1 MAIFKIRKI
10 TDPHLPSNDLAIN
23 QVFSI
28 LRTHFPTVKEDKIN
42 EILEQM
48 KDPLKYKFSSNL
60 FVAEDGK
67 SNVCLLYTSPSPRD

>member
-10 TDPHLPSNDLAIN
+10 SDPYLPSNSGAIN

-28 LRTHFPTVKEDKIN
+28 LRVHFSSLKEEKLN

-48 KDPLKYKFSSNL
+48 KDPLKYKFSSSL
-60 FVAEDGK
+60 SVAEDGK
-67 SNVCLLYTSPSPRD
+67 SNV